1 MPFLD
6 TFMKEVEAMFSQHDF
21 WMTLNI
27 LDLRALPEQ
36 LDLLDMVWM
45 SLTNSPLIMV
55 MTNLIFTMVMNHVKK
70 LN

>member
-6 TFMKEVEAMFSQHDF
+6 TFMKEVEAMLSQHDF
-21 WMTLNI
+21 WMALNI